1 MNVKKKEKKPSQN
14 FVKTSCPQVPCIQ
27 TWRTCQ
33 FSVHEIPCRHRLWF
47 LLGLTL
53 EANSGTRDALKAGLP
68 VFMVN
73 LQVQAQAGGNTFP
86 LGNAGPLCLRMQG
99 KSACSQV
106 CVAKCPA
113 KHALGASRL
122 LYAELGWLSWE
133 FASPES
139 PTSIWVSEEALECPC
154 LFLHTREPAVPVQS
168 SSQYPAFL
176 PGQSHQVACPKQLSW
191 GFLTWLPGLI
201 SSSVSRPVS

>member
-1 MNVKKKEKKPSQN
+1 
-14 FVKTSCPQVPCIQ
+14 
-27 TWRTCQ
+27 
-33 FSVHEIPCRHRLWF
+33 
-47 LLGLTL
+47 
-53 EANSGTRDALKAGLP
+53 
-68 VFMVN
+68 
-73 LQVQAQAGGNTFP
+73 
-86 LGNAGPLCLRMQG
+86 MQG
-99 KSACSQV
+99 KSACCQA

-139 PTSIWVSEEALECPC
+139 PTSIWVSGEALECPC

-168 SSQYPAFL
+168 SSRYPAFL
-176 PGQSHQVACPKQLSW
+176 PGQSHQVACPKQHSW

-201 SSSVSRPVS
+201 SSSVSRPVSRLIRRFGSLPKASDMVRLLWNMKSWEHFAAAAWKLTWSRTAAERDV